1 MTGPVPVNEP
11 SLPPPAPPTSHAVR
25 AGGLLV
31 VSGQVPRLPDGGVP
45 DGIEAQVEL
54 ALGNLSKVLAAGG
67 YSLDDVI
74 LLRTY
79 VTDPEAL
86 RAFRELRTPWFPV
99 GRPAATTVVVSALAD
114 ERWRIEIEAIAWR
127 EA

>member
-1 MTGPVPVNEP
+1 VTGPVSVNAP
-11 SLPPPAPPTSHAVR
+11 GLAPPAPPTSHAVR

-31 VSGQVPRLPDGGVP
+31 VSGQVPRQPDGGVP
-45 DGIEAQVEL
+45 DALAAQVEL
-54 ALGNLSKVLAAGG
+54 ALRNLSTVLAAGG

-79 VTDPEAL
+79 VTDAEAL
-86 RAFRELRTPWFPV
+86 AAFRELRTPWFPV

-127 EA
+127 ES